1 MPMGDLLASP
11 TLEVSPAPAASM
23 PADPDEILS
32 LAILTMRQD
41 RASLAT
47 VLEQLSVPIYV
58 TDTDGFVIAF
68 NRACVDFAGRTP
80 IPGQDKWCV
89 TWRLYDE
96 KGAPLAHDCC
106 PMAVAIQ
113 QRRPVR
119 GVVAVAERPDG
130 KRVLFM
136 PYPTPIF
143 DGEGVLIGAV
153 NLLIDVTDKRQA
165 DALQAQA
172 QRCRRLAQSIMDQR
186 TIDTLLLMAN
196 EYEEKAG
203 TLSGR

>member
-1 MPMGDLLASP
+1 MGDLRTSP
-11 TLEVSPAPAASM
+11 TLDVSPVPAVSL

-41 RASLAT
+41 RGSLAT

-58 TDTDGFVIAF
+58 TDTDGVVIAF
-68 NRACVDFAGRTP
+68 NRACIDFAGRTP
-80 IPGQDKWCV
+80 IPGEDKWCV

-96 KGAPLAHDCC
+96 KGMPLAHDCC

-143 DGEGVLIGAV
+143 DGEGVLIGAI
-153 NLLIDVTDKRQA
+153 NLLMDVSDKRQA
-165 DALQAQA
+165 DALRAQA
-172 QRCRRLAQSIMDQR
+172 RRCRRLAQSIMDQR

>member
-1 MPMGDLLASP
+1 MGDVITSLTLDASP
-11 TLEVSPAPAASM
+11 TPAVSL

-32 LAILTMRQD
+32 LAILTIRRD
-41 RASLAT
+41 RGSLAT
-47 VLEQLSVPIYV
+47 VLEQLSIPAYV
-58 TDTDGFVIAF
+58 TDPDGLVVAF
-68 NRACVDFAGRTP
+68 NRACIDFAGRTP
-80 IPGQDKWCV
+80 IAGQDRWCV

-96 KGAPLAHDCC
+96 KGTPLAHEDC

-113 QRRPVR
+113 RRRPVR

-130 KRVLFM
+130 KRVLFI

-143 DGEGVLIGAV
+143 DSDGSLIGAI
-153 NLLIDVTDKRQA
+153 NLLIDVTDRRQA
-165 DALQAQA
+165 DALLAQA

-186 TIDTLLLMAN
+186 TIDTLMLMAN

-203 TLSGR
+203 TLGVR

>member
-1 MPMGDLLASP
+1 MGDVLTSLI
-11 TLEVSPAPAASM
+11 LEVSPAPAASL

-41 RASLAT
+41 RASLAA
-47 VLEQLSVPIYV
+47 VLEQLSVPIYL
-58 TDTDGFVIAF
+58 TDADGVVIAF

-80 IPGQDKWCV
+80 IPGKDKWCV

-106 PMAVAIQ
+106 PMAIAIQ
-113 QRRPVR
+113 QRRPLR
-119 GVVAVAERPDG
+119 GLVAVAERPDG

-143 DGEGVLIGAV
+143 DGGGVLIGAI
-153 NLLIDVTDKRQA
+153 NLLIDVTDKRQS
-165 DALQAQA
+165 DALLAQA
-172 QRCRRLAQSIMDQR
+172 RRCRRLAQSIMDQR
-186 TIDTLLLMAN
+186 TIDTLLLMAD

>member
-1 MPMGDLLASP
+1 MGDVITSP
-11 TLEVSPAPAASM
+11 MLEVSPAPAACL

-32 LAILTMRQD
+32 LAILTMRED
-41 RASLAT
+41 RESLAAI
-47 VLEQLSVPIYV
+47 LEQLTVPIYV
-58 TDTDGFVIAF
+58 TDTDGVVIAF
-68 NRACVDFAGRTP
+68 NRACIDFAGRTP
-80 IPGQDKWCV
+80 IPGEDKWCV

-96 KGAPLAHDCC
+96 KGSPLAHDCC

-143 DGEGVLIGAV
+143 DGEGVLIGAI

-165 DALQAQA
+165 DALRAQA

-196 EYEEKAG
+196 EYEDKAG